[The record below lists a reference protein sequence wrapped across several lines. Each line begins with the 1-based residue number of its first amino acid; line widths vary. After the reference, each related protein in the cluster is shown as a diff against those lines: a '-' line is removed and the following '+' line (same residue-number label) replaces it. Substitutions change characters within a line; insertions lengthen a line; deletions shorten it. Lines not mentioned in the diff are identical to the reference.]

1 MTTALKNLDLSEIKM
16 TTKFLI
22 LERIA
27 NSGELIFSV
36 KKESEVEEMVDSFL
50 LNTEP
55 FEEGGIDAADTLS
68 YQSDIIVVKART
80 LDDAE
85 TLVSYDFYTNRDK
98 EETNSLL
105 NYNYSMTSDDAED
118 LFMEVLENVTNEMT
132 PTTSINLDYD
142 FKFSENQRASISG
155 SSGGGY

>member
-1 MTTALKNLDLSEIKM
+1 MATQFS
-16 TTKFLI
+16 I
-22 LERIA
+22 LEKIT
-27 NSGELIFSV
+27 NSGELKFLL
-36 KKESEVEEMVDSFL
+36 KKGSEAEEIVNSFL
-50 LNTEP
+50 ENTES
-55 FEEGGIDAADTLS
+55 FEEGQDSKVDSLS
-68 YQSDIIVVKART
+68 FQSDIIVVKART